1 MAETTS
7 KPDAGCLPAWEENDL
22 PEPKPFGLR
31 NWAAL
36 IGPGIVVMGGMVG
49 QGEWLLGPKVTAQYG
64 PAVLWIA
71 TLAIGLQVFL
81 NTECA
86 RYTLYTGE
94 PVFTGYLRCRPG
106 PKFWL
111 AAYAFLDI
119 GSIWP
124 AAAAAAATALAAAW
138 LGRLPD
144 PADKSVVVTC
154 GYLVLTICVLWVLW
168 GGKVYN
174 SMQLLMAAKVFYV
187 LGFLLVVG
195 ILWVPLS
202 VWWEVFSGW
211 FRFGTLP
218 TDLQGKPIDWALL
231 AAFAAYAGGGG
242 LSNASIGNYVRDK
255 GWGMGSLVGAIP
267 SAIGGK
273 KYSLSHIGQVFRP
286 TAENLRRWKAWW
298 RYVVADQYGV
308 WLIGCVLSVA
318 LPALLSVA
326 FVRPVLMTGEPLGE
340 GGFAAAAIQAE
351 AMSRQIA
358 PVFWPLTLIL
368 GFVILFTCQLQG
380 IDHIVRRWTDMI
392 WTGSAMARRRLSGGQ
407 VNRIYYA
414 IFIAYALWGCLSLHL
429 MAPMAM
435 VVLAA
440 NINVFTMGFT
450 AFHTLYVNRRFLPP
464 ECRPSRLKEVGLIA
478 CGVFYLALTAV
489 VLSTQVF
496 GVKL

>member
-1 MAETTS
+1 
-7 KPDAGCLPAWEENDL
+7 
-22 PEPKPFGLR
+22 
-31 NWAAL
+31 
-36 IGPGIVVMGGMVG
+36 
-49 QGEWLLGPKVTAQYG
+49 
-64 PAVLWIA
+64 
-71 TLAIGLQVFL
+71 
-81 NTECA
+81 
-86 RYTLYTGE
+86 
-94 PVFTGYLRCRPG
+94 
-106 PKFWL
+106 
-111 AAYAFLDI
+111 
-119 GSIWP
+119 
-124 AAAAAAATALAAAW
+124 
-138 LGRLPD
+138 
-144 PADKSVVVTC
+144 
-154 GYLVLTICVLWVLW
+154 
-168 GGKVYN
+168 
-174 SMQLLMAAKVFYV
+174 
-187 LGFLLVVG
+187 
-195 ILWVPLS
+195 
-202 VWWEVFSGW
+202 
-211 FRFGTLP
+211 
-218 TDLQGKPIDWALL
+218 
-231 AAFAAYAGGGG
+231 
-242 LSNASIGNYVRDK
+242 
-255 GWGMGSLVGAIP
+255 MGSLVGAIP

-392 WTGSAMARRRLSGGQ
+392 WTGSATARRRLSGGQ